1 MMKTKKYIAWARVSS
16 REQKDEGF
24 SLDVQLDAFEDYVH
38 REKAI
43 IQQTFKVAETGTK
56 TEERNEFKAM
66 VAYAKKHAHELDGIL
81 FYKIDRAARNLKDFM
96 LLEEIEAQY
105 GLPFI
110 AITQLVQNTP
120 TGRMVRRTLAT
131 VAAFQTEQ
139 QSLDVRDGIGRRVAE
154 GWFPSNPPF
163 GYCTRRIHKRSI
175 VETHSQNGNK
185 VRRIFNLRA
194 NHNPTVMEIMDRL
207 FEEGLFYSESK
218 PKFSESKVNS
228 ILHDK
233 AYLGFIRFRGAWY
246 PGQHEALV
254 DQVTW
259 DQVRVSFNEQNYRS
273 HELVYAS
280 RLIRCGHCGHIVTG
294 EEKFKETKKGV
305 TPYVYYRCSR
315 YRTMGHPR
323 VRLTEKELD
332 DQLQVMLDSVGH
344 LSDDNRKLVQMVAR
358 SILEAQ
364 FEDEKVQV
372 SESKRLLSLL
382 ETQRKKLL
390 SRNLSDSI
398 SDELYDQQRAEFDEQ
413 ERRLRA
419 QMARQERI
427 GQLVE
432 SVCGQAGQVFD
443 VLANDW
449 LTMERRARQL
459 ALSALFGGFRL
470 EGRTLTPE
478 NGTPLELFRAGSPFA
493 VANRGF
499 SEKMDFI
506 AR

>member
-1 MMKTKKYIAWARVSS
+1 MKGKKYIAWARVSS
-16 REQKDEGF
+16 REQRDEGF
-24 SLDVQLDAFEDYVH
+24 SLDVQLDAFEDFAR
-38 REKAI
+38 REKAVLLK
-43 IQQTFKVAETGTK
+43 TFKVAETGTRA
-56 TEERNEFKAM
+56 EERNQFREM
-66 VAYAKKHAHELDGIL
+66 IAYAKKHAHELDGIL

-110 AITQLVQNTP
+110 AITQPVQNTP
-120 TGRMVRRTLAT
+120 TGKMVRRTLAT

-163 GYCTRRIHKRSI
+163 GYRTERIHKRSI
-175 VETHSQNGNK
+175 VETHPQNGNK
-185 VRRIFNLRA
+185 VRRIFDLRA
-194 NHNPTVMEIMDRL
+194 TNGLTVTEIMDRL

-259 DQVRVSFNEQNYRS
+259 DQIRVSFNEQNYRS

-294 EEKFKETKKGV
+294 EEKFKETKKGIKA
-305 TPYVYYRCSR
+305 YVYYRCSR
-315 YRTMGHPR
+315 YRTAGHPR
-323 VRLTEKELD
+323 VRLTEQELD
-332 DQLQVMLDSVGH
+332 RQLQEMFDSLGD
-344 LSDDNRKLVQMVAR
+344 LSDDNRKLVQLVAR
-358 SILEAQ
+358 CILETR

-382 ETQRKKLL
+382 ETQRDKLL
-390 SRNLSDSI
+390 NHNLSGMI
-398 SDELYDQQRAEFDEQ
+398 SDERFDQKQAEFDEQ
-413 ERRLRA
+413 ERRLRL
-419 QMARQERI
+419 QMTRQERI

-443 VLANDW
+443 VLSNDW
-449 LTMERRARQL
+449 LAMERRAKQL
-459 ALSALFGGFRL
+459 ALTALFGGFRL
-470 EGRTLTPE
+470 ENRTLIPDNRTW
-478 NGTPLELFRAGSPFA
+478 LELFRAG
-493 VANRGF
+493 
-499 SEKMDFI
+499 
-506 AR
+506 

>member
-1 MMKTKKYIAWARVSS
+1 MNTKKKYIAWARVSS

-24 SLDVQLDAFEDYVH
+24 SLDVQLDAFEDFAR
-38 REKAI
+38 REKAVLRE
-43 IQQTFKVAETGTK
+43 TFKVAETGTK
-56 TEERNEFKAM
+56 AEERNQFREM
-66 VAYAKKHAHELDGIL
+66 IAYAKKHAHELDGIL

-110 AITQLVQNTP
+110 AITQPVQNTP

-163 GYCTRRIHKRSI
+163 GYRTRRIHKRSI
-175 VETHSQNGNK
+175 VETHPQNGGK
-185 VRRIFNLRA
+185 VRRIFDLRA
-194 NHNPTVMEIMDRL
+194 TNGLTVTEIMDRL

-218 PKFSESKVNS
+218 SKFSESKVNS

-233 AYLGFIRFRGAWY
+233 SYLGFIRFRGAWY
-246 PGQHEALV
+246 PGQHESLI

-259 DQVRVSFNEQNYRS
+259 DQVRVSFDEQNYRS

-305 TPYVYYRCSR
+305 KPYVYYRCSR

-323 VRLTEKELD
+323 IRLTEKELD
-332 DQLQVMLDSVGH
+332 EQMQAILVEYGNLP
-344 LSDDNRKLVQMVAR
+344 DDDRIMVKMVAQ
-358 SILEAQ
+358 SILETQ
-364 FEDEKVQV
+364 FEDEKMQV

-382 ETQRKKLL
+382 EKQRDKLL
-390 SRNLSDSI
+390 NHNLSGAI
-398 SDELYDQQRAEFDEQ
+398 SDERFDQKQSEFDEQ
-413 ERRLRA
+413 ERRLRE
-419 QMARQERI
+419 QLARHTRI
-427 GQLVE
+427 GVQIE
-432 SVCGQAGQVFD
+432 EASDQAGQVFD

-449 LTMERRARQL
+449 LKMERRARQL

-470 EGRTLTPE
+470 EGRILVPE
-478 NGTPLELFRAGSPFA
+478 NGTRLELFRAG
-493 VANRGF
+493 
-499 SEKMDFI
+499 
-506 AR
+506 

>member
-1 MMKTKKYIAWARVSS
+1 MKTKKKYIAWARVSS
-16 REQKDEGF
+16 REQRDEGF
-24 SLDVQLDAFEDYVH
+24 SLDVQLDAFEDYVR
-38 REKAI
+38 REKAS
-43 IQQTFKVAETGTK
+43 IQQTFRVAETGTK
-56 TEERNEFKAM
+56 TEERNEFRAM

-110 AITQLVQNTP
+110 AITQPVQNTP

-163 GYCTRRIHKRSI
+163 GYRTRRIHKRSI
-175 VETHSQNGNK
+175 VETHPQNGGK
-185 VRRIFNLRA
+185 VRRIFDLRA
-194 NHNPTVMEIMDRL
+194 TNGLTVTEIVDRL
-207 FEEGLFYSESK
+207 FDEGLFYSESK

-246 PGQHEALV
+246 PGQHESLI

-259 DQVRVSFNEQNYRS
+259 DQVRVSFDEQNYRS

-305 TPYVYYRCSR
+305 KPYVYYRCSR

-332 DQLQVMLDSVGH
+332 EQMQAILVEYGNLPDDDRIML
-344 LSDDNRKLVQMVAR
+344 KMVAR
-358 SILEAQ
+358 SILETH

-382 ETQRKKLL
+382 ETQRDKLL
-390 SRNLSDSI
+390 NHNLSGAI
-398 SDELYDQQRAEFDEQ
+398 SDERFDQKQSEFDEQ
-413 ERRLRA
+413 ERRLRQ
-419 QMARQERI
+419 QMARHARI
-427 GQLVE
+427 GTQIE
-432 SVCGQAGQVFD
+432 EASDQAGQVFD

-449 LTMERRARQL
+449 LKMERRARQL

-470 EGRTLTPE
+470 DGRTLTPE
-478 NGTPLELFRAGSPFA
+478 NGTPLELFWAG
-493 VANRGF
+493 
-499 SEKMDFI
+499 
-506 AR
+506 